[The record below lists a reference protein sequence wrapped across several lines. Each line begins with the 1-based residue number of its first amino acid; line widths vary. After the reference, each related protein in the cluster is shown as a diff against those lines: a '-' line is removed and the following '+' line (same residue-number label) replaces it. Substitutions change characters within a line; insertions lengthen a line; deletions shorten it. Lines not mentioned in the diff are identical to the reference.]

1 MPDNSDAP
9 RQRGFPPPNADGT
22 PALIGPDDYTRN
34 IALERANRKVT
45 HSVTGNYADIQRLV
59 AQLAQDGK
67 STLAGT
73 DLNTPNVELTEDEYV
88 SPAQSSA
95 AQGLVTLETIRTG
108 LLTEAP
114 VPDPPENF
122 DANPV
127 DPGAQSPTA
136 EPKGKGSATSTTTT
150 ASTPKKA

>member
-9 RQRGFPPPNADGT
+9 RQHGFPPPNADGT
-22 PALIGPDDYTRN
+22 PALVGPDDYTRN
-34 IALERANRKVT
+34 ILLERANRKVT
-45 HSVTGNYADIQRLV
+45 HSVTGNYADIQRIV
-59 AQLAQDGK
+59 AQLAQDSK
-67 STLAGT
+67 TSIAGT
-73 DLNTPNVELTEDEYV
+73 DLNTPNVDLTSDEYV

-114 VPDPPENF
+114 APTPPENT

-127 DPGAQSPTA
+127 DPGSQSPTS
-136 EPKGKGSATSTTTT
+136 EPKGKAATSTTT
-150 ASTPKKA
+150 AAAAPKGR

>member
-1 MPDNSDAP
+1 MPDNSDIP
-9 RQRGFPPPNADGT
+9 RQRGFPPANPDGT
-22 PALIGPDDYTRN
+22 PALVGPDEYSRYIDRRR
-34 IALERANRKVT
+34 AERPTT
-45 HSVTGNYADIQRLV
+45 HSVTGNYADIQRIV
-59 AQLAQDGK
+59 AQLAQDNK

-88 SPAQSSA
+88 SPAQSAA
-95 AQGLVTLETIRTG
+95 AQGHVDLETIRTG

-150 ASTPKKA
+150 ASAPKKA